1 MPTPKPTSKPNA
13 DIIRPGRSIDVT
25 SLCKLAP
32 NIPNKVEIN
41 WTSLDQN
48 KSHCVGVY
56 LYRKVTVQS
65 LVDNLVKNCIQDP
78 ELTRNMV
85 REKLQI
91 TDTDLEIETSTL
103 KVSLQCPLMKFKIQL
118 PGRSTEC
125 KHVQCFDLQ
134 SYLMM
139 NEKKPTWNCPVCD
152 RHTPYDKLIICGLF
166 KDILAKVND
175 CEEILFAPD
184 ATWTKIKENA
194 NDTKKQAVTTK
205 KDPEEFAICDIES
218 DEEECINNE
227 KDKQQH
233 TAVNSS
239 AATVPT
245 TSKAVS
251 NSNDDIIDLTCDS
264 DEDTMPA
271 TNNSNNNNTNNN
283 RADRQMQLP
292 PDAAALSSFLSNQSL
307 ANNSLFNHNG
317 IFVKTMRSLSE
328 SSSNSNIN
336 QNVNNNNINSNL
348 QRGLDNFTIINLNCN
363 LVDDYDLNNQSC
375 IIID

>member
-1 MPTPKPTSKPNA
+1 M
-13 DIIRPGRSIDVT
+13 
-25 SLCKLAP
+25 
-32 NIPNKVEIN
+32 PNKLEIN
-41 WTSLDQN
+41 WTNLDLS

-65 LVDNLVKNCIQDP
+65 LIDNLVKNSIQDP
-78 ELTRNMV
+78 EITRNMV

-91 TDTDLEIETSTL
+91 TDADLEIETNTL
-103 KVSLQCPLMKFKIQL
+103 KVSLHCPLMKFKIQL

-166 KDILAKVND
+166 KEILAKVND

-184 ATWTKIKENA
+184 ATWTKIKENL
-194 NDTKKQAVTTK
+194 NEVKKQASLMK
-205 KDPEEFAICDIES
+205 KDSEEFPICNIDS

-227 KDKQQH
+227 RNNQKQQSTV
-233 TAVNSS
+233 TA
-239 AATVPT
+239 AVPS
-245 TSKAVS
+245 TSKTVS

-271 TNNSNNNNTNNN
+271 SNTSNNNNINNN
-283 RADRQMQLP
+283 RAGQSQAASLP
-292 PDAAALSSFLSNQSL
+292 PEAAALSSLLSNQNII
-307 ANNSLFNHNG
+307 NNNININDF
-317 IFVKTMRSLSE
+317 FVKTIRSLSE
-328 SSSNSNIN
+328 SSTNSTIN
-336 QNVNNNNINSNL
+336 QNLNNNTSNNSNL